1 MAVDVNRGRFAFYP
15 ENRLIGVI
23 AGEQT
28 ARTLLNELVT
38 LGMAE
43 TDLGVFSD
51 EAGLRLLDEE
61 GFEHGWLG
69 HFRRWIQSLTDEREE
84 WRAYGEALASGQ
96 SLVTL
101 RINRR
106 SAAYRDA
113 LHAYHQA
120 GATLIRYFGP
130 AVIEEVD

>member
-1 MAVDVNRGRFAFYP
+1 MAVDVNRSRFAFYP

-23 AGEQT
+23 AGEQS
-28 ARTLLNELVT
+28 ARTLLDELVT

-51 EAGLRLLDEE
+51 DAGLRLLDED
-61 GFEHGWLG
+61 GFGHGWLG
-69 HFRRWIQSLTDEREE
+69 HFERWIQSLTDEREE
-84 WRAYGEALASGQ
+84 WRAYGEAMASGQ
-96 SLVTL
+96 SLVAL
-101 RINRR
+101 RIDRR
-106 SAAYRDA
+106 SAAYRDVID
-113 LHAYHQA
+113 AYHRA

>member
-1 MAVDVNRGRFAFYP
+1 MSVDVNRGRFAFYP
-15 ENRLIGVI
+15 ENQLIGVT
-23 AGEQT
+23 AGEQP
-28 ARTLLNELVT
+28 ARTLLNELVA
-38 LGMAE
+38 LGIAE
-43 TDLGVFSD
+43 TDLSVFSN

-84 WRAYGEALASGQ
+84 WRTYGEALASGQ

-101 RINRR
+101 QIDRR
-106 SAAYRDA
+106 SAAYQDA
-113 LHAYHQA
+113 LDAYHRA